1 MRKRLLVPAL
11 LLAFMAQ
18 AQIDSVTQ
26 RIFLI
31 GDAGELVG
39 NSHPV
44 IDWLQKNVDWNDEH
58 NTAIFLGDNIYPLGL
73 PMKGEAD
80 YVRSKAVL
88 DYLLKPFINKKA
100 SAFFIPG
107 NHDWKNG
114 KLGGWQ
120 QVRNQHDYINGLE
133 KDNIKSLPVD

>member
-1 MRKRLLVPAL
+1 MKRNFVLLFFF
-11 LLAFMAQ
+11 FMAIRGM

-73 PMKGEAD
+73 PMRGEAD
-80 YVRSKAVL
+80 YDRSKAVL
-88 DYLLKPFINKKA
+88 DYLLKPFIKK
-100 SAFFIPG
+100 
-107 NHDWKNG
+107 
-114 KLGGWQ
+114 
-120 QVRNQHDYINGLE
+120 
-133 KDNIKSLPVD
+133 